1 MALSVR
7 DLTVHYGSFAAV
19 RDARLDIADGEVLAL
34 LGPSGSGKSTLL
46 RAITGLEPS
55 ARGAVSWDGE
65 DLGPVP
71 VHRRGF
77 GLVFQD
83 GQLFAHRDV
92 AANIAFG
99 LRMHGVP
106 RAQWAPR
113 VAELLELVGLA
124 GFEKRRVTELS
135 GGQAQR
141 VALARALAPKP
152 RLLLLD
158 EPLSGLDAGLR
169 EQLAI
174 DLAELL
180 RRSKITALLV
190 THDQEEAFTLADRVA
205 VLDAGEVRQEGAV
218 RRVWRNPA
226 DEGVARFL
234 GVTTFV
240 DGVAAGGHVRTDLG
254 ELAIPDVGDGPV
266 RLGLRPHALRVA
278 ASGVDGEVVAAV
290 HRREHVR
297 LVVDLGNSTVDA
309 VAPAASDLRAGD
321 AVRLTLDPDGLAVVG
336 LGGLEPALPLTT
348 SLSRRGSKA
357 SRRPATARSRCN
369 KPRATPLRPASACPS
384 GPAAPPPAPSTSSAS
399 AGTGAASP
407 ARSGT
412 RGW

>member
-1 MALSVR
+1 VALAVR

-19 RDARLDIADGEVLAL
+19 RDARFDIADGEVLAL

-46 RAITGLEPS
+46 RAITGLEPVT
-55 ARGAVSWDGE
+55 AGTVSWDGA
-65 DLGPVP
+65 DLADVP

-83 GQLFAHRDV
+83 GQLFPHRDV

-106 RAQWAPR
+106 KARQTAR
-113 VAELLELVGLA
+113 ITELLSLVGLV
-124 GFEKRRVTELS
+124 GYEHRRVTQLS

-141 VALARALAPKP
+141 VALARALAPEP

-174 DLAELL
+174 DLADLL

-205 VLDAGEVRQEGAV
+205 VLDAGEIRQEGAV
-218 RRVWRNPA
+218 RSVWRFPA
-226 DEGVARFL
+226 DDGVAKFL

-240 DGVAAGGHVRTDLG
+240 SGVAAGGVVRTDLG
-254 ELAIPDVGDGPV
+254 VVELPDVADGPV

-278 ASGVDGEVVAAV
+278 ESGVPGEVTAAM
-290 HRREHVR
+290 HRREHLR
-297 LVVDLGNSTVDA
+297 LVVALTGSTVDA
-309 VAPAASDLRAGD
+309 VAPVAADLRAGD
-321 AVRLTLDPDGLAVVG
+321 QVRLALDPDGIALVG
-336 LGGLEPALPLTT
+336 
-348 SLSRRGSKA
+348 
-357 SRRPATARSRCN
+357 
-369 KPRATPLRPASACPS
+369 
-384 GPAAPPPAPSTSSAS
+384 
-399 AGTGAASP
+399 
-407 ARSGT
+407 
-412 RGW
+412 

>member
-1 MALSVR
+1 MSLSVR

-46 RAITGLEPS
+46 RAITGLEPLTS
-55 ARGAVSWDGE
+55 GTVHWDGE
-65 DLGPVP
+65 DLSGVP
-71 VHRRGF
+71 VHRREF

-83 GQLFAHRDV
+83 GQLFPHKDV

-99 LRMHGVP
+99 LRMHNVP
-106 RAQWAPR
+106 KSEHTER
-113 VAELLELVGLA
+113 VRRLLDLVGLA
-124 GFEKRRVTELS
+124 GYERRRVTELS

-141 VALARALAPKP
+141 VALARALAPEP

-174 DLAELL
+174 DLAALL

-205 VLDAGEVRQEGAV
+205 VLDGGEIRQEGVV
-218 RRVWRNPA
+218 RRVWRQPA
-226 DEGVARFL
+226 DEEVARFL

-240 DGVAAGGHVRTDLG
+240 DGEASGGVVRTAFGDVRL
-254 ELAIPDVGDGPV
+254 PDVKDGPV
-266 RLGLRPHALRVA
+266 RLGLRPHGVRVTSA
-278 ASGVDGEVVAAV
+278 GVEGEVSAVV

-297 LVVDLGNSTVDA
+297 LVVALGGEVSTVDA
-309 VAPAASDLRAGD
+309 VAPVTADLRPGD
-321 AVRLTLDPDGLAVVG
+321 TVRLVLDPDGVAQ
-336 LGGLEPALPLTT
+336 LPQFGTW
-348 SLSRRGSKA
+348 
-357 SRRPATARSRCN
+357 
-369 KPRATPLRPASACPS
+369 LR
-384 GPAAPPPAPSTSSAS
+384 
-399 AGTGAASP
+399 
-407 ARSGT
+407 
-412 RGW
+412 

>member
-1 MALSVR
+1 MALTVR

-46 RAITGLEPS
+46 RAITGLEPATAGS
-55 ARGAVSWDGE
+55 VSWDGT
-65 DLGPVP
+65 DLADVP

-83 GQLFAHRDV
+83 GQLFPHRDV

-99 LRMHGVP
+99 LRMHSVP
-106 RAQWAPR
+106 KARQTAR
-113 VAELLELVGLA
+113 VKELLALVGLA
-124 GFEKRRVTELS
+124 GYEHRRVTELS

-141 VALARALAPKP
+141 VALARALAPEP

-174 DLAELL
+174 DLADLL

-205 VLDAGEVRQEGAV
+205 VLDTGEIRQEGAV
-218 RRVWRNPA
+218 RSVWRNPA
-226 DEGVARFL
+226 DDNVARFL
-234 GVTTFV
+234 GTTSFVT
-240 DGVAAGGHVRTDLG
+240 GVAVGGVVHTDLG
-254 ELAIPDVGDGPV
+254 DVVLPDVVDGPV

-278 ASGVDGEVVAAV
+278 AAGVAGEVAAAV

-297 LVVDLGNSTVDA
+297 LVVHLEASEKDTVDA
-309 VAPAASDLRAGD
+309 VAPVTADLRAGD
-321 AVRLTLDPDGLAVVG
+321 PVRLELDPDGIAVVG
-336 LGGLEPALPLTT
+336 
-348 SLSRRGSKA
+348 
-357 SRRPATARSRCN
+357 
-369 KPRATPLRPASACPS
+369 
-384 GPAAPPPAPSTSSAS
+384 
-399 AGTGAASP
+399 
-407 ARSGT
+407 
-412 RGW
+412 

>member
-19 RDARLDIADGEVLAL
+19 RAATLDIADGEVLAL

-46 RAITGLEPS
+46 RAITGLEPT
-55 ARGAVSWDGE
+55 AGGTVSWDGE
-65 DLGPVP
+65 DLSEVP

-83 GQLFAHRDV
+83 GQLFGHRDV

-106 RAQWAPR
+106 RASWAPR
-113 VAELLELVGLA
+113 VARLLELVGLA
-124 GFEKRRVTELS
+124 GYERRRVTELS

-141 VALARALAPKP
+141 VALARALAPEP

-174 DLAELL
+174 DLADLL
-180 RRSKITALLV
+180 RRSKITTLLV

-205 VLDAGEVRQEGAV
+205 VLDAGEIRQEGPV

-234 GVTTFV
+234 GVTSFV
-240 DGVAAGGHVRTDLG
+240 DGEAAGGVVRTPLG
-254 ELAIPDVGDGPV
+254 EVPLDVADGPV
-266 RLGLRPHALRVA
+266 RLGLRPHALRVSD
-278 ASGVDGEVVAAV
+278 SGVAGEVTAAV

-297 LVVDLGNSTVDA
+297 LVVALAESTVDA
-309 VAPAASDLRAGD
+309 VAPTTSDLRRGD
-321 AVRLTLDPDGLAVVG
+321 PVHLTLDADGIAVVG
-336 LGGLEPALPLTT
+336 
-348 SLSRRGSKA
+348 
-357 SRRPATARSRCN
+357 
-369 KPRATPLRPASACPS
+369 
-384 GPAAPPPAPSTSSAS
+384 
-399 AGTGAASP
+399 
-407 ARSGT
+407 
-412 RGW
+412 

>member
-19 RDARLDIADGEVLAL
+19 RDVRLDIADGEVLAL

-55 ARGAVSWDGE
+55 ARGAVSWDGD
-65 DLGPVP
+65 DLGAVP

-83 GQLFAHRDV
+83 GQLFGHRDV

-106 RAQWAPR
+106 RSTMGPASRRA
-113 VAELLELVGLA
+113 A
-124 GFEKRRVTELS
+124 GAGGACPASSERRVTELS

-141 VALARALAPKP
+141 VALARALAPEP

-174 DLAELL
+174 DLADLL

-226 DEGVARFL
+226 DDDVARFL

-240 DGVAAGGHVRTDLG
+240 DGVVAGESGAHVPG
-254 ELAIPDVGDGPV
+254 
-266 RLGLRPHALRVA
+266 
-278 ASGVDGEVVAAV
+278 
-290 HRREHVR
+290 
-297 LVVDLGNSTVDA
+297 
-309 VAPAASDLRAGD
+309 
-321 AVRLTLDPDGLAVVG
+321 
-336 LGGLEPALPLTT
+336 
-348 SLSRRGSKA
+348 
-357 SRRPATARSRCN
+357 
-369 KPRATPLRPASACPS
+369 
-384 GPAAPPPAPSTSSAS
+384 
-399 AGTGAASP
+399 
-407 ARSGT
+407 
-412 RGW
+412 

>member
-19 RDARLDIADGEVLAL
+19 RSASLDIADGEVLAL

-46 RAITGLEPS
+46 RAITGLEPAVS
-55 ARGAVSWDGE
+55 GTVSWDGTNLS
-65 DLGPVP
+65 DVP

-83 GQLFAHRDV
+83 GQLFGHRDV

-106 RAQWAPR
+106 RASWAAR
-113 VAELLELVGLA
+113 VSRLLELVGLA
-124 GFEKRRVTELS
+124 GYERRRVTELS

-141 VALARALAPKP
+141 VALARALAPEP

-174 DLAELL
+174 DLADLL
-180 RRSKITALLV
+180 RRSKITTLLV

-205 VLDAGEVRQEGAV
+205 VLDAGEIRQEGPV

-234 GVTTFV
+234 GVTSFL
-240 DGVAAGGHVRTDLG
+240 DGTASGGVVATPLG
-254 ELAIPDVGDGPV
+254 EVALDVEDGPV
-266 RLGLRPHALRVA
+266 RLGLRPHALRVTED
-278 ASGVDGEVVAAV
+278 GVAGEVTAAV

-297 LVVDLGNSTVDA
+297 LVVALAESTVDA
-309 VAPAASDLRAGD
+309 VAPTNSDLRRRD
-321 AVRLTLDPDGLAVVG
+321 TVRLTLDPDGLAVVG
-336 LGGLEPALPLTT
+336 
-348 SLSRRGSKA
+348 SRE
-357 SRRPATARSRCN
+357 
-369 KPRATPLRPASACPS
+369 
-384 GPAAPPPAPSTSSAS
+384 
-399 AGTGAASP
+399 
-407 ARSGT
+407 
-412 RGW
+412 W

>member
-7 DLTVHYGSFAAV
+7 DLTVRYGSFTAV
-19 RDARLDIADGEVLAL
+19 RDVRLDIADGEVLAL

-65 DLGPVP
+65 DLGAVP

-106 RAQWAPR
+106 RGDWAPR
-113 VAELLELVGLA
+113 VAELLALVGLS

-141 VALARALAPKP
+141 VALARALAPEP

-174 DLAELL
+174 DLADLL
-180 RRSKITALLV
+180 RRSKITTLLV

-205 VLDAGEVRQEGAV
+205 VLDTGEIRQEGAV

-226 DEGVARFL
+226 DDDVARFL
-234 GVTTFV
+234 GVTTFA
-240 DGVAAGGHVRTDLG
+240 DGVAAGGQVRTALG
-254 ELAIPDVGDGPV
+254 DVTLPDAGDGPV

-278 ASGVDGEVVAAV
+278 AEGTPGEVVAAV
-290 HRREHVR
+290 HRRAHVR
-297 LVVDLGNSTVDA
+297 LVVRLENSTVDA
-309 VAPAASDLRAGD
+309 VAPATADLRAGD
-321 AVRLTLDPDGLAVVG
+321 AVRLAFDADGVALVG
-336 LGGLEPALPLTT
+336 
-348 SLSRRGSKA
+348 
-357 SRRPATARSRCN
+357 
-369 KPRATPLRPASACPS
+369 
-384 GPAAPPPAPSTSSAS
+384 
-399 AGTGAASP
+399 
-407 ARSGT
+407 
-412 RGW
+412 

>member
-7 DLTVHYGSFAAV
+7 DLTVHYGSFVAV

-55 ARGAVSWDGE
+55 ARGTVSWDGE
-65 DLGPVP
+65 DLGAVP

-83 GQLFAHRDV
+83 GQLFGHRDV

-106 RAQWAPR
+106 RAAWAGR
-113 VAELLELVGLA
+113 VAELLELVGLS
-124 GFEKRRVTELS
+124 GFERRRVTELS

-141 VALARALAPKP
+141 VALARALAPEP

-174 DLAELL
+174 ELADLL

-218 RRVWRNPA
+218 RRVWRNPL
-226 DEGVARFL
+226 DDDVARFL
-234 GVTTFV
+234 GVTSFV
-240 DGVAAGGHVRTDLG
+240 EGVATGGVVRTPLG
-254 ELAIPDVGDGPV
+254 DVPAPDVDDGPV

-278 ASGVDGEVVAAV
+278 GSGVPGEVVAAV

-297 LVVDLGNSTVDA
+297 LVVRLAESTVDA
-309 VAPAASDLRAGD
+309 VAPAATDFRAGD
-321 AVRLTLDPDGLAVVG
+321 EVRLELDPDGVALVG
-336 LGGLEPALPLTT
+336 L
-348 SLSRRGSKA
+348 S
-357 SRRPATARSRCN
+357 
-369 KPRATPLRPASACPS
+369 
-384 GPAAPPPAPSTSSAS
+384 
-399 AGTGAASP
+399 
-407 ARSGT
+407 
-412 RGW
+412 

>member
-19 RDARLDIADGEVLAL
+19 RSATLDIADGEVLAL

-46 RAITGLEPS
+46 RAITGLEPT
-55 ARGAVSWDGE
+55 AGGTVSWDGE
-65 DLGPVP
+65 DLSEVP

-83 GQLFAHRDV
+83 GQLFGHRDV

-106 RAQWAPR
+106 RASWAPR
-113 VAELLELVGLA
+113 VARLLELVGLA
-124 GFEKRRVTELS
+124 GYERRRVTELS

-141 VALARALAPKP
+141 VALARALAPEP

-174 DLAELL
+174 DLADLL
-180 RRSKITALLV
+180 RRSKITTLLV

-205 VLDAGEVRQEGAV
+205 VLDAGEIRQEGPV

-234 GVTTFV
+234 GVTSFV
-240 DGVAAGGHVRTDLG
+240 DGEAAGGVVRTRLG
-254 ELAIPDVGDGPV
+254 EVPLDVADGPV
-266 RLGLRPHALRVA
+266 RLGLRPHALRVSD
-278 ASGVDGEVVAAV
+278 SGVAGEVTAAV

-297 LVVDLGNSTVDA
+297 LVVALAESTVDA
-309 VAPAASDLRAGD
+309 VAPTNSDLRRGD
-321 AVRLTLDPDGLAVVG
+321 PVHLTLDADGIAVVG
-336 LGGLEPALPLTT
+336 
-348 SLSRRGSKA
+348 
-357 SRRPATARSRCN
+357 
-369 KPRATPLRPASACPS
+369 
-384 GPAAPPPAPSTSSAS
+384 
-399 AGTGAASP
+399 
-407 ARSGT
+407 
-412 RGW
+412 

>member
-1 MALSVR
+1 
-7 DLTVHYGSFAAV
+7 
-19 RDARLDIADGEVLAL
+19 
-34 LGPSGSGKSTLL
+34 
-46 RAITGLEPS
+46 
-55 ARGAVSWDGE
+55 
-65 DLGPVP
+65 
-71 VHRRGF
+71 
-77 GLVFQD
+77 
-83 GQLFAHRDV
+83 V

-113 VAELLELVGLA
+113 VAELLELVGLS

-174 DLAELL
+174 DLADLL

-205 VLDAGEVRQEGAV
+205 VLDSGEVRQEGAV

-226 DEGVARFL
+226 SDDVARFL

-240 DGVAAGGHVRTDLG
+240 EGTASAGRVHTSLG
-254 ELAIPDVGDGPV
+254 EVALPDVDDGPV
-266 RLGLRPHALRVA
+266 RLGLRPHALKVA
-278 ASGVDGEVVAAV
+278 TDGVPGEVVAAV

-297 LVVDLGNSTVDA
+297 LVVKLAESTVDA
-309 VAPAASDLRAGD
+309 VAPAAADLRAGD
-321 AVRLTLDPDGLAVVG
+321 AVKLELDPDGVALVG
-336 LGGLEPALPLTT
+336 
-348 SLSRRGSKA
+348 
-357 SRRPATARSRCN
+357 
-369 KPRATPLRPASACPS
+369 
-384 GPAAPPPAPSTSSAS
+384 
-399 AGTGAASP
+399 
-407 ARSGT
+407 
-412 RGW
+412 

>member
-1 MALSVR
+1 VALFVR

-19 RDARLDIADGEVLAL
+19 QNVTLDIADGEVLAL

-46 RAITGLEPS
+46 RAITGLEPT
-55 ARGAVSWDGE
+55 ARGTVRWDGD
-65 DLGPVP
+65 DLGTVP

-83 GQLFAHRDV
+83 GQLFGHRDV

-99 LRMHGVP
+99 LRMHGMP
-106 RAQWAPR
+106 RDERASR
-113 VAELLELVGLA
+113 VARLLDLVGLR

-141 VALARALAPKP
+141 VALARALAPEP

-180 RRSKITALLV
+180 RRSKITTLLV

-205 VLDAGEVRQEGAV
+205 VLDAGEIRQVGPVRE
-218 RRVWRNPA
+218 VWRNPA
-226 DEGVARFL
+226 SEDVARFL

-240 DGVAAGGHVRTDLG
+240 DGVVAGGVVHTSLG
-254 ELAIPDVGDGPV
+254 DVPFDAPSGPV
-266 RLGLRPHALRVA
+266 RLGLRPHALRA
-278 ASGVDGEVVAAV
+278 ADSGVEGEVVAAV
-290 HRREHVR
+290 HRRDHVR
-297 LVVDLGNSTVDA
+297 LVVAVAESTVDA
-309 VAPAASDLRAGD
+309 VAPVASDLRAGD
-321 AVRLTLDPDGLAVVG
+321 GVQLELDADGIAVVG
-336 LGGLEPALPLTT
+336 
-348 SLSRRGSKA
+348 
-357 SRRPATARSRCN
+357 
-369 KPRATPLRPASACPS
+369 
-384 GPAAPPPAPSTSSAS
+384 
-399 AGTGAASP
+399 
-407 ARSGT
+407 
-412 RGW
+412 